1 MLDNINKK
9 LTLPIL
15 VALYW
20 QYFHGGQF
28 LLFKKTKKPTTKAR
42 SSPPKVQVV
51 VRLVT
56 TKAQTFNIN
65 FKLARFACR
74 SLFNLFFGYKT
85 RNKPWVNYSLF

>member
-28 LLFKKTKKPTTKAR
+28 LLFKKKQKNQPQKPAPHPQK
-42 SSPPKVQVV
+42 
-51 VRLVT
+51 
-56 TKAQTFNIN
+56 
-65 FKLARFACR
+65 FKL
-74 SLFNLFFGYKT
+74 LLD
-85 RNKPWVNYSLF
+85 L

>member
-28 LLFKKTKKPTTKAR
+28 LLFKKTKKTNHKSPLLTPK
-42 SSPPKVQVV
+42 SSS
-51 VRLVT
+51 
-56 TKAQTFNIN
+56 
-65 FKLARFACR
+65 CC
-74 SLFNLFFGYKT
+74 
-85 RNKPWVNYSLF
+85 